1 MQFSIKLKQIDVA
14 ELSGYIESVTSG
26 VSATV
31 NMTGITGY
39 FQNVPSG
46 VSGVNISWSSRPA
59 YLNMTVQSSGASD
72 PMLMGNLRGFNPTG
86 CSFLLSDS
94 TPSANYYLHLSYP
107 V

>member
-1 MQFSIKLKQIDVA
+1 MNFSIKLKQIDTA
-14 ELSGYIESVTSG
+14 ELSGYIESVSSG
-26 VSATV
+26 VASTV
-31 NMTGITGY
+31 TLSGITGY

-46 VSGVNISWSSRPA
+46 VSGVDISWSSRPL
-59 YLNMTVQSSGASD
+59 YLNMTVQSSGAND

-94 TPSANYYLHLSYP
+94 TPSPNYYLHLSYP